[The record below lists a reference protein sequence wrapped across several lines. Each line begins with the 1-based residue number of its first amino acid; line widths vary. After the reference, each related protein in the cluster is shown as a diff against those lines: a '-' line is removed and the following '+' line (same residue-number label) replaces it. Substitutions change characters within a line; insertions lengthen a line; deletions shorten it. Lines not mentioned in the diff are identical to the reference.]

1 MIGEVMI
8 NNKLKKIICDLLEDD
23 YEKMNIDKNTNLVTD
38 LNFDSLKLITLI
50 IEVESQ
56 FNVMIDDDDLDI
68 DKISS
73 VEYID
78 KLVENV
84 VE

>member
-1 MIGEVMI
+1 MI

-84 VE
+84 VIN

>member
-1 MIGEVMI
+1 MI

-84 VE
+84 VK

>member
-1 MIGEVMI
+1 MI